1 MKPRQNYVST
11 ELTHF
16 VGGALKTREE
26 QYDLLL
32 KILRDGR
39 LECREGSGGIVID
52 PFSKFSSNRM
62 IRPDGVCFCDI
73 PLKSLAIHMGKY
85 SVFGL
90 AFPKR
95 FLVAQGANPVFYIAS
110 NSKLRFW
117 TMADKRVAFH
127 TKNRKVYFDK
137 QFLEFY
143 DCMREAKRFIH
154 LRRTGTPEANALI
167 SRLEGAQLFLSSFF
181 GYCKC
186 FDASRME
193 DDKEN
198 YYMERE
204 WRLRRNLA
212 FKIGQVERV
221 ILPQPFVRRFAK
233 DVPGFSG
240 EERRI
245 APGIVSVRRRKDSL
259 SP

>member
-1 MKPRQNYVST
+1 MKPKQNYVSA

-73 PLKSLAIHMGKY
+73 PLNSLAIHIGKY
-85 SVFGL
+85 SAFGL

-117 TMADKRVAFH
+117 TLADKRVAFH
-127 TKNRKVYFDK
+127 TKNRKVYFDQ
-137 QFLEFY
+137 QFFEFY

-154 LRRTGTPEANALI
+154 LRRTGAPEADALI
-167 SRLEGAQLFLSSFF
+167 SRLEHAESFLSSFF

-186 FDASRME
+186 FDASMLE
-193 DDKEN
+193 DGEEN
-198 YYMERE
+198 FYMERE
-204 WRLRRNLA
+204 WRLRRNLT
-212 FKIGQVERV
+212 FKIGHVGRI
-221 ILPQPFVRRFAK
+221 ILPQSFVRRFQKAI
-233 DVPGFSG
+233 PGFSL
-240 EERRI
+240 ESHT
-245 APGIVSVRRRKDSL
+245 PKTLPVR
-259 SP
+259 